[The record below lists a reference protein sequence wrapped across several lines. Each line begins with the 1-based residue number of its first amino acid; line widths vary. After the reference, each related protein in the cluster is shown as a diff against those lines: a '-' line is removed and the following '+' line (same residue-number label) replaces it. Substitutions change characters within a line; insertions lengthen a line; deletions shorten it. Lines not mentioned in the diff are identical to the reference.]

1 LRGVREAVNWPEVK
15 FDDRVDS
22 DGQRWDGWILEHRS
36 DDGRTEIENLDGVSW
51 HKAPVPRRF
60 HRCRAQTRGFINY
73 FTWLCRCACGGV
85 SYNGRRWIRR
95 NSRIHVRSRRH
106 LRAMTRAKCDLE
118 VGTGME
124 NPLYRKFL
132 YGAAIR
138 EAKACG
144 CSPEFWPEALKSL

>member
-1 LRGVREAVNWPEVK
+1 LCLWRGQLQRPPLDSPQLPESAVK
-15 FDDRVDS
+15 F
-22 DGQRWDGWILEHRS
+22 
-36 DDGRTEIENLDGVSW
+36 LD
-51 HKAPVPRRF
+51 
-60 HRCRAQTRGFINY
+60 
-73 FTWLCRCACGGV
+73 
-85 SYNGRRWIRR
+85 
-95 NSRIHVRSRRH
+95 RIHVRSRRH